1 MESIIR
7 DNIMNH
13 FIINRLFSNRQFGFV
28 KGRSTTLQLLQVLD
42 TWTECL
48 EQGGQID
55 VIYTDLQK
63 AFDKIPHKRLI
74 SKLHSYGI
82 HKSLIGWIECF
93 LANRKQRVRV
103 KETFSNWAAVISG
116 ISQGSILG
124 PLLFI
129 IYIYK

>member
-1 MESIIR
+1 LDLLR
-7 DNIMNH
+7 VVQQ
-13 FIINRLFSNRQFGFV
+13 RA
-28 KGRSTTLQLLQVLD
+28 LQLLQVLD

-48 EQGGQID
+48 EQGGQVG

-82 HKSLIGWIECF
+82 HKNLIGWIECF
-93 LANRKQRVRV
+93 LAIRKQRVRV
-103 KETFSNWAAVISG
+103 KETFSNSAAIISG
-116 ISQGSILG
+116 IPQGSILG

-129 IYIYK
+129 IYIYINDLVEYCNSGS